1 MIRYCAWSGVDF
13 LQYCTLNRIRT
24 IVASLQLSQVKSI
37 GYTASSLVIRCLSFH
52 SFLFSPTRFSL
63 DQRWRLSANESTH
76 RYPSRSKSKR
86 KTLFRGLRQPR
97 VTIETGSHIY
107 ICIEEASTAP
117 FTIIY
122 WPPVLCHKGAH
133 TDIVCEDLL
142 ISHQHNADTIA
153 QSVHPKW

>member
-1 MIRYCAWSGVDF
+1 M
-13 LQYCTLNRIRT
+13 
-24 IVASLQLSQVKSI
+24 QLKLCGYGICVSPVKSLFEYDSNPMWNPLDI
-37 GYTASSLVIRCLSFH
+37 PRLRLWSSVCLPIAFYFRPRG
-52 SFLFSPTRFSL
+52 FLYCRPKMKAKRKRKHT
-63 DQRWRLSANESTH
+63 QN
-76 RYPSRSKSKR
+76 YPSRSKSKR

-97 VTIETGSHIY
+97 VTIETGSH
-107 ICIEEASTAP
+107 IEEASTAP

-142 ISHQHNADTIA
+142 TSHQHNTDTIA